1 MVEEQYQFFSLVQV
15 VFEHT
20 LVIIL
25 VEKKTRFSG
34 HESRAM
40 TSFNV
45 TQSK

>member
-15 VFEHT
+15 VFERT

-25 VEKKTRFSG
+25 VEKTRFSG

-40 TSFNV
+40 TSFNA